1 MKTKRTDV
9 LWQIARGALFLL
21 ACSALLR
28 ADGSIRVN
36 AGGGAYTDSK
46 GNLWLADSS
55 LIGFIGG
62 GGTFSTSSPI
72 AKTSDPALYRTEHF
86 GNGTLEFTTT
96 IPNGDYSV
104 TLKFAEIYFTGAG
117 QRVFKIIINGVL
129 VENNFDPFAAA
140 GGINIAVDKTYPVTV
155 TAGTIDIRLL
165 SVIQNPKVSAIE
177 IDPVPA
183 PPNPPV
189 GPFFADQET
198 PTGAIDGVNTAF
210 LLAHTPNPANS
221 LLLIRNGLV
230 LNQGSD
236 YSLSGSGVTFSSGA
250 LPQAGDTLLAFY
262 RY

>member
-1 MKTKRTDV
+1 M
-9 LWQIARGALFLL
+9 ARGALFLL

-62 GGTFSTSSPI
+62 GSFSTSSPI
-72 AKTSDPALYRTEHF
+72 AKTSDPTLYRTEHF
-86 GNGTLEFTTT
+86 GNGTLEFTTA

-104 TLKFAEIYFTGAG
+104 ILKFAEIYFTGVG

-155 TAGTIDIRLL
+155 TAGTIDIRFLP
-165 SVIQNPKVSAIE
+165 VIQNPKVSAIE

-183 PPNPPV
+183 TPTPPS
-189 GPFFADQET
+189 GPFFADEET
-198 PTGAIDGVNTAF
+198 PTGTIDGVNTGF
-210 LLAHTPNPANS
+210 SLAHTPNPANS

-230 LNQGSD
+230 LKQGSD
-236 YSLSGSGVTFSSGA
+236 YSVSGSAVTFSTQT

-262 RY
+262 RF